1 MMWYEK
7 IWYGNSRLALLLLP
21 FSYLYRIAMAYRRW
35 LYRIGIF
42 RQEGVS
48 VPVIVVGNLTV
59 GGTGK
64 TPLVIALA
72 KWLEEQGERPGI
84 VTRGYGGRSQN
95 YPLLVSKNSD
105 ATEVGDE
112 SLIIARQTSCPV
124 IVDPKRVRAAQALVA
139 QTDCTIIISDDGLQ
153 HTQLARDIEILLVDG
168 SRRFGNEYLLPAG
181 PLREPLSRLKEVDF
195 VVSKGT
201 EIPDTYLMG
210 YQYSELCNLK
220 DPSLKLAPSTNA
232 QIIFAYAGISNPQPF
247 FDQLEHLGFTVHKR
261 IFPDH
266 YQFNP
271 TDFVFTETVPV
282 IMTEKDAVKCEKFAQ
297 ANWWYLPIRAELK
310 PSFCSAV
317 QEALVK
323 VKAEKKP
330 GFVNESTA

>member
-1 MMWYEK
+1 MWYEK

-21 FSYLYRIAMAYRRW
+21 FSYIYRYAMAYRRW
-35 LYRIGIF
+35 LYRIGFF

-72 KWLEEQGERPGI
+72 KWLEEHGERPGI

-95 YPLLVSKNSD
+95 YPVLVSKNSH
-105 ATEVGDE
+105 ASEVGDE
-112 SLIIARQTSCPV
+112 SLMISRQTSCPV
-124 IVDPKRVRAAQALVA
+124 MVDPKRVRGAQALVA
-139 QTDCTIIISDDGLQ
+139 ETDCTIIISDDGLQ
-153 HTQLARDIEILLVDG
+153 HTHLARDIEILLIDG
-168 SRRFGNEYLLPAG
+168 NRRFGNEHLLPAG

-195 VVSKGT
+195 VVSKGK
-201 EIPDTYLMG
+201 EIPDTHLME
-210 YQYSELCNLK
+210 YQYAELCNLK
-220 DPSLKLAPSTNA
+220 NPSLKFAPSTNG
-232 QIIFAYAGISNPQPF
+232 QIVFAYAGISNPQPF
-247 FDQLEHLGFTVHKR
+247 FEQLERMGFTLRTHS
-261 IFPDH
+261 FPDH
-266 YQFNP
+266 YQFNS

-282 IMTEKDAVKCEKFAQ
+282 IMTEKDAVKCEDFAQ

-310 PSFCSAV
+310 PTFCSDI

-330 GFVNESTA
+330 GFVNESAV